1 MTKINVAIVDDNEK
15 MVSLLDAILQTDK
28 NIEVIG
34 RGDDGVQALD
44 IIKNQE
50 PDVVL
55 LDLIMPKLD
64 GLEVMQQVNKDMS
77 LKKRP
82 AFIVISAIGNHDEAT
97 AQPIDAIS
105 AALILADKTDVRRS
119 RVRNTDFLTFDI
131 HDRVNYAVETAEL
144 LIDKEQ
150 QEFVL
155 SMTIDTQISSVL
167 EYFEIFMER
176 MLLCR
181 RAAQFFHMQF
191 KIYINHS
198 LML

>member
-64 GLEVMQQVNKDMS
+64 GLEVMLQ
-77 LKKRP
+77 
-82 AFIVISAIGNHDEAT
+82 G
-97 AQPIDAIS
+97 
-105 AALILADKTDVRRS
+105 
-119 RVRNTDFLTFDI
+119 
-131 HDRVNYAVETAEL
+131 Y
-144 LIDKEQ
+144 
-150 QEFVL
+150 
-155 SMTIDTQISSVL
+155 
-167 EYFEIFMER
+167 
-176 MLLCR
+176 
-181 RAAQFFHMQF
+181 
-191 KIYINHS
+191 
-198 LML
+198 

>member
-77 LKKRP
+77 LKK
-82 AFIVISAIGNHDEAT
+82 
-97 AQPIDAIS
+97 
-105 AALILADKTDVRRS
+105 
-119 RVRNTDFLTFDI
+119 
-131 HDRVNYAVETAEL
+131 
-144 LIDKEQ
+144 
-150 QEFVL
+150 
-155 SMTIDTQISSVL
+155 
-167 EYFEIFMER
+167 
-176 MLLCR
+176 
-181 RAAQFFHMQF
+181 
-191 KIYINHS
+191 
-198 LML
+198 

>member
-77 LKKRP
+77 AEETTR
-82 AFIVISAIGNHDEAT
+82 IYC
-97 AQPIDAIS
+97 
-105 AALILADKTDVRRS
+105 
-119 RVRNTDFLTFDI
+119 DFCHWKGKHHGECF
-131 HDRVNYAVETAEL
+131 
-144 LIDKEQ
+144 
-150 QEFVL
+150 
-155 SMTIDTQISSVL
+155 
-167 EYFEIFMER
+167 
-176 MLLCR
+176 
-181 RAAQFFHMQF
+181 
-191 KIYINHS
+191 
-198 LML
+198 

>member
-64 GLEVMQQVNKDMS
+64 GLEVMQ
-77 LKKRP
+77 
-82 AFIVISAIGNHDEAT
+82 
-97 AQPIDAIS
+97 
-105 AALILADKTDVRRS
+105 
-119 RVRNTDFLTFDI
+119 
-131 HDRVNYAVETAEL
+131 
-144 LIDKEQ
+144 
-150 QEFVL
+150 
-155 SMTIDTQISSVL
+155 
-167 EYFEIFMER
+167 
-176 MLLCR
+176 
-181 RAAQFFHMQF
+181 
-191 KIYINHS
+191 
-198 LML
+198 

>member
-1 MTKINVAIVDDNEK
+1 MGGCVMTKINVAIVDDNEK

-77 LKKRP
+77 LKK
-82 AFIVISAIGNHDEAT
+82 
-97 AQPIDAIS
+97 
-105 AALILADKTDVRRS
+105 
-119 RVRNTDFLTFDI
+119 
-131 HDRVNYAVETAEL
+131 
-144 LIDKEQ
+144 
-150 QEFVL
+150 
-155 SMTIDTQISSVL
+155 
-167 EYFEIFMER
+167 
-176 MLLCR
+176 
-181 RAAQFFHMQF
+181 
-191 KIYINHS
+191 
-198 LML
+198 

>member
-64 GLEVMQQVNKDMS
+64 GLEVM
-77 LKKRP
+77 
-82 AFIVISAIGNHDEAT
+82 
-97 AQPIDAIS
+97 
-105 AALILADKTDVRRS
+105 
-119 RVRNTDFLTFDI
+119 
-131 HDRVNYAVETAEL
+131 
-144 LIDKEQ
+144 
-150 QEFVL
+150 
-155 SMTIDTQISSVL
+155 
-167 EYFEIFMER
+167 
-176 MLLCR
+176 
-181 RAAQFFHMQF
+181 
-191 KIYINHS
+191 
-198 LML
+198 

>member
-44 IIKNQE
+44 ISKNQE

-77 LKKRP
+77 LKNDP
-82 AFIVISAIGNHDEAT
+82 H
-97 AQPIDAIS
+97 
-105 AALILADKTDVRRS
+105 
-119 RVRNTDFLTFDI
+119 
-131 HDRVNYAVETAEL
+131 L
-144 LIDKEQ
+144 L
-150 QEFVL
+150 
-155 SMTIDTQISSVL
+155 
-167 EYFEIFMER
+167 
-176 MLLCR
+176 
-181 RAAQFFHMQF
+181 
-191 KIYINHS
+191 
-198 LML
+198 

>member
-64 GLEVMQQVNKDMS
+64 GLEV
-77 LKKRP
+77 
-82 AFIVISAIGNHDEAT
+82 H
-97 AQPIDAIS
+97 
-105 AALILADKTDVRRS
+105 AAG
-119 RVRNTDFLTFDI
+119 
-131 HDRVNYAVETAEL
+131 
-144 LIDKEQ
+144 Q
-150 QEFVL
+150 
-155 SMTIDTQISSVL
+155 
-167 EYFEIFMER
+167 
-176 MLLCR
+176 
-181 RAAQFFHMQF
+181 
-191 KIYINHS
+191 
-198 LML
+198 